1 MKIQMGIFSVN
12 GSLTLH
18 QSRGME
24 TPCFSNGEEMPPPS
38 FELVSIFN
46 LSLCYNF
53 GKALHFFWRQQL
65 SVPYQLRIEGCRE

>member
-38 FELVSIFN
+38 FELVSI
-46 LSLCYNF
+46 
-53 GKALHFFWRQQL
+53 
-65 SVPYQLRIEGCRE
+65 